1 MSKERLREIIE
12 EEEEETAKKE
22 NGKNE
27 IVEEDIKQQLRV
39 EAGRKFSYVKFDDS
53 AAVNLGMVGDD
64 GETEERVLDGGRQ
77 GAERLPSTLDVREDE
92 DGNIKINVKVRR
104 RRAQFIAERKIRET
118 FGCFSGE
125 AIRAAQGGGPRSPTP
140 PWKIPEDVRPD
151 RLHQQHHHLRRL
163 RHRYRPPRPHAL
175 PHLAHTADPQPV
187 MGITKNF
194 FWCSNNQVW
203 WVLPRRS
210 G

>member
-12 EEEEETAKKE
+12 EEEEETAKIE
-22 NGKNE
+22 NGKNQIE
-27 IVEEDIKQQLRV
+27 EEDIKQQLRV

-104 RRAQFIAERKIRET
+104 R
-118 FGCFSGE
+118 
-125 AIRAAQGGGPRSPTP
+125 
-140 PWKIPEDVRPD
+140 
-151 RLHQQHHHLRRL
+151 
-163 RHRYRPPRPHAL
+163 
-175 PHLAHTADPQPV
+175 AHSSLLSE
-187 MGITKNF
+187 K
-194 FWCSNNQVW
+194 
-203 WVLPRRS
+203 
-210 G
+210 